1 MWTET
6 INSDL
11 SDSMMV
17 DPLWFVHNPVQDAA
31 ALCEAHRAGLCNAT
45 NAHPLITGSNET
57 RYEYP
62 VDVPMRWSPYPA
74 VPIPDPWPPA
84 TDMPTA
90 KPTPAPTAKPT
101 PEPTPEPTPAPVAT
115 ARKPKVRGCGR
126 AALAE
131 EKKCNKNKRCK
142 WVFGSHACMSDC
154 ALASKS
160 KSKCNQK
167 KHCKY
172 NKSAKK
178 CKNKK
183 HVCKYKTKKA
193 HCRAD
198 ESCGVK
204 KGKDPKYD
212 AKGNRVI
219 KCRTRKD

>member
-1 MWTET
+1 
-6 INSDL
+6 
-11 SDSMMV
+11 
-17 DPLWFVHNPVQDAA
+17 
-31 ALCEAHRAGLCNAT
+31 
-45 NAHPLITGSNET
+45 
-57 RYEYP
+57 
-62 VDVPMRWSPYPA
+62 MRWSPYPA
-74 VPIPDPWPPA
+74 VPIPDPWPPVTA
-84 TDMPTA
+84 PPTDM
-90 KPTPAPTAKPT
+90 PTPAPTAKPT

-126 AALAE
+126 AALAS

-219 KCRTRKD
+219 KCRTLKV

>member
-1 MWTET
+1 M
-6 INSDL
+6 
-11 SDSMMV
+11 
-17 DPLWFVHNPVQDAA
+17 
-31 ALCEAHRAGLCNAT
+31 

-74 VPIPDPWPPA
+74 VPIPDPWPPVTA
-84 TDMPTA
+84 PPTDM
-90 KPTPAPTAKPT
+90 PTPAPTAKPT

-131 EKKCNKNKRCK
+131 EKKCNKNK
-142 WVFGSHACMSDC
+142 
-154 ALASKS
+154 
-160 KSKCNQK
+160 
-167 KHCKY
+167 HCKY

-193 HCRAD
+193 HCR
-198 ESCGVK
+198 
-204 KGKDPKYD
+204 
-212 AKGNRVI
+212 
-219 KCRTRKD
+219 